1 MISKIRLL
9 LLNLRV
15 AVPFPPQG
23 ETEASVS
30 PWRGGGEG
38 PATRRLI
45 VASPLVERTGR
56 TGCRDC
62 VGPNSSLYKE
72 QNVSRCVLT
81 EDGNIML
88 F

>member
-15 AVPFPPQG
+15 AVPFPPK
-23 ETEASVS
+23 VKRK
-30 PWRGGGEG
+30 PPFHLGGGEG
-38 PATRRLI
+38 TATRRLI
-45 VASPLVERTGR
+45 AASLLVERTGR
-56 TGCRDC
+56 TESRDC

>member
-1 MISKIRLL
+1 MKRKP
-9 LLNLRV
+9 
-15 AVPFPPQG
+15 PFHLG
-23 ETEASVS
+23 G
-30 PWRGGGEG
+30 GGGEG
-38 PATRRLI
+38 TATRRLI

-81 EDGNIML
+81 EDENIML

>member
-1 MISKIRLL
+1 MKRKP
-9 LLNLRV
+9 
-15 AVPFPPQG
+15 PFHRG
-23 ETEASVS
+23 
-30 PWRGGGEG
+30 GGGEG
-38 PATRRLI
+38 TV

-56 TGCRDC
+56 TGSRDC

>member
-1 MISKIRLL
+1 MKRKP
-9 LLNLRV
+9 
-15 AVPFPPQG
+15 PFHLG
-23 ETEASVS
+23 G
-30 PWRGGGEG
+30 GGGEG
-38 PATRRLI
+38 TATRRLI

-56 TGCRDC
+56 TGSRDC

>member
-15 AVPFPPQG
+15 AVPFPPPPG
-23 ETEASVS
+23 EPEASVS
-30 PWRGGGEG
+30 PWQGGEG
-38 PATRRLI
+38 TATRRLI

-72 QNVSRCVLT
+72 QNVSRVLT